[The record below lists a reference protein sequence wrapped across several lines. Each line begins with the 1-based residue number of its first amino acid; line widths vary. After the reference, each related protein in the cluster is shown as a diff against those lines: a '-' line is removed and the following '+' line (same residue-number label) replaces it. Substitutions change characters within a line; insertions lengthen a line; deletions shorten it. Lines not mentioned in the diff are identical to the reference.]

1 MRVLITGVNGFVGR
15 HMAALA
21 SARGAEVF
29 GCGRSA
35 PGSTAGRAINS
46 AADSVPGSTSGRVA
60 GSIPAATAPPPG
72 LAAYA
77 QVDLRDA
84 DATRRVVRELAPDWI
99 VHLAANASV
108 ARSWAQPSATIA
120 DNVSSTVCLLEAAR
134 CEAPAA
140 RVLLA
145 GSGEQYGPV
154 PAERLPVGEEESQR
168 PGNPYAASKAA
179 IEILAGFYASTH
191 GLAVSRTRAF
201 NHAGPGQSTD
211 YVVSS
216 FAHQIAAA
224 ERSASGRVAILTGN
238 TTPRRDFTDVRDIV
252 RAYWLVLE
260 GGHPG
265 PLNVCSG
272 RSTSIA
278 ALLECFGELTELE
291 IEQRTDPE
299 RLRKHEVMEIRGS
312 HERLTQ
318 ATGWQPELPLTRTL
332 GDTLDW
338 WRERL
343 RVEEATR

>member
-1 MRVLITGVNGFVGR
+1 MSGPALPLQMRVLITGVNGFVGR
-15 HMAALA
+15 HIAALA
-21 SARGAEVF
+21 LARGTEAV
-29 GCGRSA
+29 GCGRS
-35 PGSTAGRAINS
+35 PEDPT
-46 AADSVPGSTSGRVA
+46 V
-60 GSIPAATAPPPG
+60 G
-72 LAAYA
+72 LAAY
-77 QVDLRDA
+77 QRVDLRDA

-99 VHLAANASV
+99 VHLAAEASV
-108 ARSWAQPSATIA
+108 ARAWAQPSATIENNLLA
-120 DNVSSTVCLLEAAR
+120 AVAVLEAAR
-134 CEAPAA
+134 REAPSA

-154 PAERLPVGEEESQR
+154 PAERLPVREDEPQR

-179 IEILAGFYASTH
+179 IEVLAGFYAATH
-191 GLAVSRTRAF
+191 GLAVSCTRAF

-216 FAHQIAAA
+216 FARQIAAA
-224 ERSASGRVAILTGN
+224 ELGGPGPAAEGAAAGGDRHRGGRVEILTGN
-238 TTPRRDFTDVRDIV
+238 TAPRRDFTDVRDIV

-265 PLNVCSG
+265 PLNVCSE

-278 ALLECFGELTELE
+278 ALLECFGGLTELE

-299 RLRKHEVMEIRGS
+299 RLREHEVMDIRGS

-318 ATGWQPELPLTRTL
+318 ATGWQPELPLSRTL

-343 RVEEATR
+343 RAGAAR